1 MTKVNWFKKMVPT
14 ISTLILI
21 LQFVACSSGHNMA
34 DGGSTISNITAGYIH
49 HSGHIPEETLTSFI
63 ESKRGKDFGY
73 ASVIASNIIKTSKCL
88 FIDRI
93 YLAAFIA
100 AFSNFDNNN
109 LGRLNELHIAHIEG
123 SYSLS
128 PEKEYLQR
136 VYAGCEQPATL
147 HRNLNNTSANIFYTA
162 LYIKSRLAKINNPSM
177 ITKYENV
184 VLNFFHLGSFGAPNP
199 DNVTKVRNSVKEIND
214 FLTRPAT
221 NPPPNNPSGPVDKP
235 KIDITPGKSEPT
247 PAPVEQ
253 PLAPPSHDGFSDQ
266 LVLCPDKHWKVA
278 YYGQFN
284 VWEAQDVKHISDFPG
299 LFAYECLFNEENSE
313 FLIINED
320 VKRSVKPLT
329 LQGATFIEDNYTAV
343 FQKNINFP
351 ANGYY
356 VFSFS
361 NIDDGIELIVNDKSF
376 LRVWEPSEALVQ
388 SPKILLN
395 AGSNRIVIKHLE
407 RSYGASFNFSFQQ
420 VN

>member
-1 MTKVNWFKKMVPT
+1 MTKENWLKKMVPT
-14 ISTLILI
+14 LTTLFLI
-21 LQFVACSSGHNMA
+21 LQFVACSSGQNMGN
-34 DGGSTISNITAGYIH
+34 DGSKVSNVAAAYIH
-49 HSGHIPEETLTSFI
+49 HSGGISEENLTSFI
-63 ESKRGKDFGY
+63 ESKRGRNFGY
-73 ASVIASNIIKTSKCL
+73 ASVISSNIIKTSQCL
-88 FIDRI
+88 LIDRI

-109 LGRLNELHIAHIEG
+109 LGRLNELHIAHIKG

-128 PEKEYLQR
+128 PEKEYLGR
-136 VYAGCEQPATL
+136 AYKYCEQPATL
-147 HRNLNNTSANIFYTA
+147 ERNLNNTSANIFYTA
-162 LYIKSRLAKINNPSM
+162 LYIKSRLAKISNPSLV
-177 ITKYENV
+177 TKYENV
-184 VLNFFHLGSFGAPNP
+184 VLNFFHLGSSGAPNP
-199 DNVTKVRNSVKEIND
+199 DNVTKVRNSVKEIID
-214 FLTRPAT
+214 FLSRPTT
-221 NPPPNNPSGPVDKP
+221 NPPPNNPGGPTDKP
-235 KIDITPGKSEPT
+235 KIDLPGNPQPT
-247 PAPVEQ
+247 PPVEQ

-266 LVLCPDKHWKVA
+266 LAACPDKHWKVA

-299 LFAYECLFNEENSE
+299 LFGYECLFNEENSD
-313 FLIINED
+313 FLVINED

-329 LQGATFIEDNYTAV
+329 LQGATFIDDNYTAV

-361 NIDDGIELIVNDKSF
+361 NVDDGIELIVNDKSF
-376 LRVWEPSEALVQ
+376 LRVWEPSEAMVQ